1 VSFGDCGQ
9 IADAGKLV
17 AGVVAAIDAAGQSA
31 P

>member
-1 VSFGDCGQ
+1 LPRPRGQ
-9 IADAGKLV
+9 IDNAGKLV